1 MKIALG
7 TVGFIAAGLFLT
19 APAAN
24 ADVTLQPIDV
34 GITGSGAGVTGSGT
48 GSGAGGSNC
57 GSGPAAE
64 LSLGSAGVGSS
75 VGGPYIDFGSVCVP
89 LLG

>member
-7 TVGFIAAGLFLT
+7 TVGLLAAGLFLT

-34 GITGSGAGVTGSGT
+34 GITGSGTGSGT
-48 GSGAGGSNC
+48 GNC

-64 LSLGSAGVGSS
+64 LGLGSVGVGSS

>member
-24 ADVTLQPIDV
+24 AEVPLQNIDI
-34 GITGSGAGVTGSGT
+34 GITGSSLGS
-48 GSGAGGSNC
+48 SNGPGC
-57 GSGPAAE
+57 GSGVLNTE
-64 LSLGSAGVGSS
+64 IGLGSVGVGSS
-75 VGGPYIDFGSVCVP
+75 ALGGPYIDAGSVCIP
-89 LLG
+89 LG